1 MGSAVALGNFDGV
14 HKAHEALIRKMADR
28 ARREGLSSRAYVFT
42 PHPRIQICPSKAPKL
57 LMTDSLKTRRLLEIG
72 IDKVE
77 AETRGMEILSLSPDR
92 FIKQV
97 LVEELDTKYVIAG
110 FNYRFGKNACG
121 DAELL
126 KHLCQRY
133 EITCEIMDSIDYGGA
148 PVSSTRIRK
157 LLSEGKIEE
166 VNALSFAPYTL
177 TGEIQEGKKLGR
189 EIGFPTINIEIPRTL
204 LVPRKGVYAS
214 WVRIGNHVYESVTN
228 IGKNPTVEHAVPRAE
243 SHLFDFSEEAY
254 GQTAEITLL
263 HFLRPEQRFS
273 NVKALCAQIRQDLE
287 KTRLYFERKDL
298 HAANID

>member
-1 MGSAVALGNFDGV
+1 MGSAIALGNFDGV
-14 HKAHEALIRKMADR
+14 HKAHEALIRRMADR
-28 ARREGLSSRAYVFT
+28 ARREGLSSCAYVFT
-42 PHPRIQICPSKAPKL
+42 PHPRIQLCPSEAPNL

-77 AETRGMEILSLSPDR
+77 GETRGMEILSLAPDR
-92 FIKQV
+92 FVKQV

-110 FNYRFGKNACG
+110 FNYRFGKDASG

-126 KHLCQRY
+126 KHLCQKY
-133 EITCEIMDSIDYGGA
+133 AITCEIMDSITYGGA

-157 LLSEGKIEE
+157 LLAEGKIEE

-177 TGEIQEGKKLGR
+177 TGRIQEGKKLGR

-214 WVRIGNHVYESVTN
+214 RVRIGKDVYESVTN
-228 IGKNPTVEHAVPRAE
+228 IGENPTVEHAVPRAE

-263 HFLRPEQRFS
+263 HFLRPEQQFS
-273 NVKALCAQIRQDLE
+273 DVKALCAQIRRDIE

-298 HAANID
+298 HAADID